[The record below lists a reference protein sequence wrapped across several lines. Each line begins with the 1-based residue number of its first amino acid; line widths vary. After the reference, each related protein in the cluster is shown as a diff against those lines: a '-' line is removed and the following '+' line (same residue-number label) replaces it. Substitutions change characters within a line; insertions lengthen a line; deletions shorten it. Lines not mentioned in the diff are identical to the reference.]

1 MEYTELRSRLETLK
15 SEKISTVSR
24 LEDAKNEA
32 LELAEDAISALEALL
47 DKAPDYAFFGDE
59 GIK

>member
-1 MEYTELRSRLETLK
+1 MEYTELRTRLEALK

-32 LELAEDAISALEALL
+32 LQLAEDAICALEAMIEA
-47 DKAPDYAFFGDE
+47 APDYAFFGDE